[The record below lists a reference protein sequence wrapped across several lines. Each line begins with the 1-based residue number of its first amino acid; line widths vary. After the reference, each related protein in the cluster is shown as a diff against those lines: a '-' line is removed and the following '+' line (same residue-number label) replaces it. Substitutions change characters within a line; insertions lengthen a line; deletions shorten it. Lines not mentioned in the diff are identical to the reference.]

1 MSGEEKMKIG
11 IIGVGLMG
19 HGIARNVLLRG
30 GHELTFLDH
39 PGNQPVDELL
49 RLGARSVSTP
59 ADVAA
64 EAEVVI
70 LCVTGSP
77 QVEAVL
83 TGPDG
88 VLTALRAGSVV
99 VDCSTALPESTGRMA
114 AAVQDVGGFF
124 VDAPM
129 TRTAKFAHE
138 GRLNLLLGGDAG
150 TIERIRPVLK
160 SFSEEALHVGVTG
173 AGHRLK
179 LLHNF
184 VSVGFMSL
192 LAEAAAQAAD
202 NGVDANALVSV
213 LKAGG
218 GSGVALDRMA
228 PFLLGEGAENLPFAI
243 SNALKD
249 FDYYIS
255 MSEQVG
261 ARHLIADGV
270 RAALTGAVEGGN
282 GARYVPELSQIFRKN
297 GSAA

>member
-1 MSGEEKMKIG
+1 MRTG

-19 HGIARNVLLRG
+19 QGIARNVLLRG
-30 GHELTFLDH
+30 GHSLTFLDH

-49 RLGARSVSTP
+49 ALGATSVKT
-59 ADVAA
+59 AAAVAA
-64 EAEVVI
+64 ASDVII

-83 TGPDG
+83 TGSEG
-88 VLTALRAGSVV
+88 VLSELKPGTIV
-99 VDCSTALPESTGRMA
+99 VDCSTALPESTQRMA
-114 AAVQDVGGFF
+114 KAVKQADGFF

-138 GRLNLLLGGDAG
+138 GKLHLLLGGDAAV
-150 TIERIRPVLK
+150 IERVRPVLA
-160 SFSEEALHVGVTG
+160 SFSEEAVHVGATG

-202 NGVDANALVSV
+202 GGVDPQALVSV
-213 LKAGG
+213 LRSGG
-218 GSGVALDRMA
+218 GGGVALDRMA
-228 PFLLGEGAENLPFAI
+228 PFLLGEGSGNLPFAI

-249 FDYYIS
+249 FDYYIA
-255 MSEQVG
+255 MSEQAG
-261 ARHLIADGV
+261 ALHLIADGV
-270 RAALTGAVEGGN
+270 RAALSGAVEAGH
-282 GARYVPELSQIFRKN
+282 GATYLPELSEILRHTK
-297 GSAA
+297 A